1 MENQNQS
8 EEIVRQADF
17 QKKFVTDQ
25 GAALDSVRHVW
36 QQIIVA
42 NISESL
48 RQRAENTWADA
59 DDKIFGA
66 HTLFVKFA
74 IAHRDPLPAID
85 IWENK
90 IAPDVLLAEA
100 HLAKNGSPQPR
111 IHKGAPLFNVGVA
124 CYVAGNLERAFGY
137 VAAAGEENEKS
148 GRGSPFPILIGD
160 DILSRRFLIKPIV
173 DRYFPVWAE
182 DYKNVTNRDLN
193 EAEFVDVLKNLAQR
207 PADAIQFL
215 FALHRFLKADLSFE
229 NYATKHIRT
238 RAVAE
243 ALVALESTLRR
254 SQGDAAGELRTQLE
268 KLVKANGAVKSSF
281 DNFTKDFDSCIKGG
295 AFDKRSPAAVNWTN
309 MEAQTRLANETTVAG
324 RAGIACYLAL
334 RLRNSLLHVVEDSL
348 DMFQQKS
355 LCERCLGLAL
365 ATVRLAKHGEDATL
379 AAL

>member
-1 MENQNQS
+1 M
-8 EEIVRQADF
+8 A
-17 QKKFVTDQ
+17 DQ
-25 GAALDSVRHVW
+25 GVAIDSVRHAW
-36 QQIIVA
+36 HQIISD
-42 NISESL
+42 NIGRWL
-48 RQRAENTWADA
+48 RKRVETTWAGT
-59 DDKIFGA
+59 DDDIFGA

-74 IAHRDPLPAID
+74 IDHRDPLPAID

-90 IAPDVLLAEA
+90 IAPDVHLAEA
-100 HLAKNGSPQPR
+100 YLAKNGSPQPR

-160 DILSRRFLIKPIV
+160 DKLSRRFLIKPIG

-182 DYKNVTNRDLN
+182 DYKNVTNRELN
-193 EAEFVDVLKNLAQR
+193 EAEFVVVLKNLAQR
-207 PADAIQFL
+207 PADAIQLL

-229 NYATKHIRT
+229 NHATRHIRT

-254 SQGDAAGELRTQLE
+254 SQTKVLGELGKQMEQLIAANAG
-268 KLVKANGAVKSSF
+268 VKTSF
-281 DNFTKDFDSCIKGG
+281 DTFRADFKHN
-295 AFDKRSPAAVNWTN
+295 APTPAQERSPSAVNWTTT
-309 MEAQTRLANETTVAG
+309 ETQLRLASETTTAG

-334 RLRNSLLHVVEDSL
+334 RLRNTLLHVVEDSL
-348 DMFQQKS
+348 DIFQQKS
-355 LCERCLGLAL
+355 LCERCMGLAL
-365 ATVRLAKHGEDATL
+365 ATVRLAKQGEDATL